1 MAGHSQFKNIM
12 HRKGAQD
19 AKRAKVFAKHSRE
32 LTVASKAGGMDPG
45 MNARLRT
52 AISAARAVNMPN
64 ANIERA
70 IKRGG
75 EGGDG
80 TDFVEVRYEGYGLNG
95 VAVIVEALTDNRNR
109 TASEVRAAFTKHGGS
124 LGETGSVS
132 FLFERVGFVEYP
144 LDVATSEE
152 MFEAALDAGAT
163 DVESSA
169 ESHEI
174 RSDTADFNQMR
185 EMLEEKFGA
194 GRSSGLRWIP
204 QTTVSLEEESARSLL
219 KMVELLE
226 ESDDV
231 QSVHANFE
239 VSGEVMEKLGS

>member
-1 MAGHSQFKNIM
+1 M
-12 HRKGAQD
+12 
-19 AKRAKVFAKHSRE
+19 
-32 LTVASKAGGMDPG
+32 
-45 MNARLRT
+45 
-52 AISAARAVNMPN
+52 
-64 ANIERA
+64 
-70 IKRGG
+70 
-75 EGGDG
+75 
-80 TDFVEVRYEGYGLNG
+80 
-95 VAVIVEALTDNRNR
+95 
-109 TASEVRAAFTKHGGS
+109 
-124 LGETGSVS
+124 
-132 FLFERVGFVEYP
+132 
-144 LDVATSEE
+144 DVATSEE

-185 EMLEEKFGA
+185 ELLEEKFGA

-204 QTTVSLEEESARSLL
+204 QTTVSLDEESARSLL
-219 KMVELLE
+219 RMVELLE